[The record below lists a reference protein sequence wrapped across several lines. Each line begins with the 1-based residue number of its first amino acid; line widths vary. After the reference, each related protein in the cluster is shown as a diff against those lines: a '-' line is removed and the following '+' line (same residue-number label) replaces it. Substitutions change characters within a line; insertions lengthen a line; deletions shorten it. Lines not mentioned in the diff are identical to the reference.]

1 MRAIRTAL
9 AATAGA
15 VILSGCELP
24 TEAPLLQQRW
34 ILPVEETTLGVDEL
48 LPSGV
53 SVSGSDFAVTVDP
66 FITNE
71 TLGTLC
77 ALCAVL
83 NGTTAP
89 VPAFIDTFTTSQTLP
104 ADVSSVTVTSG
115 LIAIAIQN
123 GFTFDPLSG
132 GGTLTITLT
141 DGQGGAQL
149 GQTVVDGASESLSPG
164 ATTNKTLTIAPGSVV
179 KALFVSAVLDAPG
192 GATTLIDTSDLLTI
206 TATPTAILVGSI
218 TMNVANVSVNVD
230 PVPLNVSGLDSSATD
245 RIQQGS
251 VILDVV
257 NPFGVGVSGT
267 LFIGD
272 TLSVGGA
279 LSKSLSIGS
288 GATSQATISY
298 TGVELQSFLGQ
309 QNVTFSAS
317 GTVTSGGDITV
328 SPGQE
333 MTIEVTV
340 DVILEIG

>member
-34 ILPVEETTLGVDEL
+34 ILPVEETTLGVDQL

-53 SVSGSDFAVTVDP
+53 SVIGGDFAVTVDP
-66 FITNE
+66 FTTTE
-71 TLGTLC
+71 TLGDLC
-77 ALCAVL
+77 TLCAVL
-83 NGTTAP
+83 NGTTAL
-89 VPAFIDTFTTSQTLP
+89 VPPFNWTFTTSQTLP
-104 ADVSSVTVTSG
+104 ADVSSVLITSG
-115 LIAIAIQN
+115 SIAIAIQN
-123 GFTFDPLSG
+123 GFSFDPLSG

-141 DGQGGAQL
+141 DGLGGAEL
-149 GQTVVDGASESLSPG
+149 GKTVVDGASGSLSPG
-164 ATTNKTLTIAPGSVV
+164 ATTNTTLTIAPGSVV
-179 KALFVSAVLDAPG
+179 STLFVSSVIDAPG

-206 TATPTAILVGSI
+206 TATPTAILVGSV
-218 TMNVANVSVNVD
+218 TMNVANRSVNVD
-230 PVPLNVSGLDSSATD
+230 PISLNVGGLDSSATD

-257 NPFGVGVSGT
+257 NPFGVAVSGT
-267 LFIGD
+267 VFIG
-272 TLSVGGA
+272 A
-279 LSKSLSIGS
+279 APPKSLSIGS

-298 TGVELQSFLGQ
+298 TGVELRSFLGQ

-328 SPGQE
+328 RPGQE

-340 DVILEIG
+340 DLILEIG